1 MEFTDSQIYFINESI
16 AKSIREEEK
25 FLKGMTE
32 LAQKENDIGNGLGG
46 YDLDWSHRIPGIGN
60 FTRHFLHLYLF
71 LQGIGV
77 FFHKFF
83 I

>member
-32 LAQKENDIGNGLGG
+32 LAQKENNIGQKRN
-46 YDLDWSHRIPGIGN
+46 YNRSIEYCIKRIEELEVLRKKIN
-60 FTRHFLHLYLF
+60 E
-71 LQGIGV
+71 
-77 FFHKFF
+77 
-83 I
+83 

>member
-32 LAQKENDIGNGLGG
+32 LAQKENDIGKKRN
-46 YDLDWSHRIPGIGN
+46 YNRSIEYCIKRIEELEVLRKKTN
-60 FTRHFLHLYLF
+60 E
-71 LQGIGV
+71 
-77 FFHKFF
+77 
-83 I
+83 

>member
-32 LAQKENDIGNGLGG
+32 LAQKENDIGKKRN
-46 YDLDWSHRIPGIGN
+46 YNRSIEYCIKRIEELEVLRRKIN
-60 FTRHFLHLYLF
+60 E
-71 LQGIGV
+71 
-77 FFHKFF
+77 
-83 I
+83 

>member
-32 LAQKENDIGNGLGG
+32 LAQKENDIGLKRN
-46 YDLDWSHRIPGIGN
+46 YNRSIEYCIKRIEELEVLRKKIN
-60 FTRHFLHLYLF
+60 E
-71 LQGIGV
+71 
-77 FFHKFF
+77 
-83 I
+83 

>member
-32 LAQKENDIGNGLGG
+32 LAQKENDIGQKRN
-46 YDLDWSHRIPGIGN
+46 YNRSIEYCIKRIEELEVLRNKIN
-60 FTRHFLHLYLF
+60 E
-71 LQGIGV
+71 
-77 FFHKFF
+77 
-83 I
+83 

>member
-32 LAQKENDIGNGLGG
+32 LAQKENDIGQKRNYNRSIEYCIKRTEELEALR
-46 YDLDWSHRIPGIGN
+46 DKIN
-60 FTRHFLHLYLF
+60 E
-71 LQGIGV
+71 
-77 FFHKFF
+77 
-83 I
+83 

>member
-32 LAQKENDIGNGLGG
+32 LAQKENDIGQK
-46 YDLDWSHRIPGIGN
+46 RIYNRSIEYCIKRIEELEVLRKKIN
-60 FTRHFLHLYLF
+60 E
-71 LQGIGV
+71 
-77 FFHKFF
+77 
-83 I
+83 

>member
-32 LAQKENDIGNGLGG
+32 LAQKENEIGKKRN
-46 YDLDWSHRIPGIGN
+46 YNRSIEYCIKRIEELEVLRKKIN
-60 FTRHFLHLYLF
+60 E
-71 LQGIGV
+71 
-77 FFHKFF
+77 
-83 I
+83 

>member
-32 LAQKENDIGNGLGG
+32 LAQKENEIGQKRN
-46 YDLDWSHRIPGIGN
+46 YNRSIEYCIKRIEELEVLRKKIN
-60 FTRHFLHLYLF
+60 E
-71 LQGIGV
+71 
-77 FFHKFF
+77 
-83 I
+83 

>member
-32 LAQKENDIGNGLGG
+32 LAQKENDIGKKRN
-46 YDLDWSHRIPGIGN
+46 YNRSIEYCI
-60 FTRHFLHLYLF
+60 
-71 LQGIGV
+71 
-77 FFHKFF
+77 
-83 I
+83 

>member
-32 LAQKENDIGNGLGG
+32 LAQKENDIGQKRN
-46 YDLDWSHRIPGIGN
+46 YNRSIEYCIKRIEELEVLRKKIN
-60 FTRHFLHLYLF
+60 D
-71 LQGIGV
+71 
-77 FFHKFF
+77 
-83 I
+83 

>member
-32 LAQKENDIGNGLGG
+32 LAQKENDIGKKRNYNKSVEYCIKRIEELEALR
-46 YDLDWSHRIPGIGN
+46 DLVN
-60 FTRHFLHLYLF
+60 E
-71 LQGIGV
+71 
-77 FFHKFF
+77 
-83 I
+83 

>member
-32 LAQKENDIGNGLGG
+32 LAQKEKDIGKKRN
-46 YDLDWSHRIPGIGN
+46 YNRSIEYCIKRIEELEVLRKKIN
-60 FTRHFLHLYLF
+60 E
-71 LQGIGV
+71 
-77 FFHKFF
+77 
-83 I
+83 

>member
-32 LAQKENDIGNGLGG
+32 LAQKENDIGKKRN
-46 YDLDWSHRIPGIGN
+46 YNRSIEYCIKRIEELEVLRKKIN
-60 FTRHFLHLYLF
+60 E
-71 LQGIGV
+71 
-77 FFHKFF
+77 
-83 I
+83 

>member
-32 LAQKENDIGNGLGG
+32 LAQKDNDIGKKRDYNRSIE
-46 YDLDWSHRIPGIGN
+46 YCIKRIEELEVLRKKIN
-60 FTRHFLHLYLF
+60 E
-71 LQGIGV
+71 
-77 FFHKFF
+77 
-83 I
+83 

>member
-32 LAQKENDIGNGLGG
+32 LAQKENDIGQKRN
-46 YDLDWSHRIPGIGN
+46 YNRAIEYCIKRIEELEVLRKKIN
-60 FTRHFLHLYLF
+60 E
-71 LQGIGV
+71 
-77 FFHKFF
+77 
-83 I
+83 